1 MTNLDQLPA
10 EARIRFIQG
19 DDYPLDVEIQDDN
32 GNPIDFSSWSNIK
45 LQVRQLEKN
54 GGSLQKEYTQDSS
67 SLTVTSGGRIQVTF
81 ASGDTSGWDEYS
93 EYEVEGTDADGNN
106 RSILRG
112 QVNLVRQIS
121 E

>member
-10 EARIRFIQG
+10 EARIRFVQG
-19 DDYPLDVEIQDDN
+19 DDYPLDVEIQDNN
-32 GNPIDFSSWSNIK
+32 GNPIDFSTWSNIK

-54 GGSLQKEYTQDSS
+54 GGSLQQEYTQSGD
-67 SLTVTSGGRIQVTF
+67 LTVTAGGRLQVTF

-93 EYEVEGTDADGNN
+93 EYEVEGTDGDGNN

-112 QVNLVRQIS
+112 QVNVVRQIS

>member
-45 LQVRQLEKN
+45 LQVRQLENN
-54 GGSLQKEYTQDSS
+54 GGSLQQEYTQSG
-67 SLTVTSGGRIQVTF
+67 SLTVTAGGRLQVTF
-81 ASGDTSGWDEYS
+81 ASGDTSEWDEYS
-93 EYEVEGTDADGNN
+93 EYEVEGTDADGNK

-112 QVNLVRQIS
+112 QVNVVRQIS